1 MLTIPQLICYVV
13 GLPLIAALVIL
24 RNKEKL
30 HLDKSFS
37 TRYSLLYMGYRQ
49 DREWWEVIIV
59 IRKVAVVSIDTF
71 GTVMGVI
78 DLQAF
83 VALGIVFLSIVVHL
97 VGQLFNTKK
106 PNGKQLHK
114 LEFMVLS
121 ICWFTFW
128 GGLLYFL
135 GNDKPGSIN
144 SSVLIVTTV
153 LLVLQQVVD
162 NNNNN
167 NNNNSNQNETHHCIK
182 SNLYLFNLNI
192 I

>member
-24 RNKEKL
+24 CNKEKL

-97 VGQLFNTKK
+97 VGQPFNTKK

-114 LEFMVLS
+114 LEFMALS

-135 GNDKPGSIN
+135 GNDKPGSVN

-153 LLVLQQVVD
+153 LLVLT
-162 NNNNN
+162 NCTFLIY
-167 NNNNSNQNETHHCIK
+167 SIFIFGHE
-182 SNLYLFNLNI
+182 YLRD
-192 I
+192 